1 MTPTPPPGAARTILL
16 ADDFE
21 LMHEACGNL
30 LRAGG
35 YRVLHARDTAEAV
48 RLALDEVPS
57 LILMDLMMPG
67 DGGIA
72 AVREIRGD
80 PRTAD
85 VPIVAVTAAVALVP
99 ADRLREE
106 GFDGMLAKPFTLD
119 ELMAEVR
126 RYLP

>member
-1 MTPTPPPGAARTILL
+1 MQTVLL

-30 LRAGG
+30 LRTEGF
-35 YRVLHARDTAEAV
+35 RVLHARDTGEAV
-48 RLALDEVPS
+48 RLALEEVPS

-72 AVREIRGD
+72 AVREIRAD
-80 PRTAD
+80 PRTARI
-85 VPIVAVTAAVALVP
+85 PIVAVTAAVALVA
-99 ADRLREE
+99 ADKLREE

>member
-1 MTPTPPPGAARTILL
+1 MKTVLL

-21 LMHEACGNL
+21 LMHEACGSM

-35 YRVLHARDTAEAV
+35 FRVLHARDTGEAV
-48 RLALDEVPS
+48 RLAREEVPS

-67 DGGIA
+67 EGGIA
-72 AVREIRGD
+72 AARELRDD
-80 PRTAD
+80 PRTAGI
-85 VPIVAVTAAVALVP
+85 PIVAVTAAVALVGT
-99 ADRLREE
+99 DQLEEE
-106 GFDGMLAKPFTLD
+106 GFSGLLAKPFTLD